1 MTPIPEIDFRRRP
14 RAKTCVSSL
23 PKFCCNT
30 FSWCIAAEDGDNAAN
45 VASVWIS
52 WEDFLGVELDAKNPE
67 SNTQISGGEDNPLQ
81 EDEVDV
87 LDEFN
92 LRPAKQ
98 RQGARVTRI
107 TQQAAD
113 GFKMVGK
120 AATKVGKGVLGVTT
134 TTKIVKKIMAK
145 EKALSEAGEPGW
157 LCGAPPQNAWD
168 SDAEQILY
176 GRISTP
182 LMYLLT
188 VLQLRVPVE
197 GIIAW
202 RNVRTLKARVVQ
214 HGAAACGS
222 SERKACKN
230 GCDPKLRSIS
240 VRGVELQRARADLEK
255 ALLREGIFEALPQ
268 AVLEFQVCVCVLF
281 NFKTHLR
288 GGFISQ

>member
-1 MTPIPEIDFRRRP
+1 ME
-14 RAKTCVSSL
+14 
-23 PKFCCNT
+23 NT
-30 FSWCIAAEDGDNAAN
+30 AN
-45 VASVWIS
+45 VWSS
-52 WEDFLGVELDAKNPE
+52 WEEFLGVELDAENSE
-67 SNTQISGGEDNPLQ
+67 TDMQIIGGEDNPLQ
-81 EDEVDV
+81 EEEEEVDL
-87 LDEFN
+87 LDEFS
-92 LRPAKQ
+92 LRKPIQKAS
-98 RQGARVTRI
+98 VTRI

-134 TTKIVKKIMAK
+134 TTKIVKKIMEK

-202 RNVRTLKARVVQ
+202 RNVRTLKHVVQ
-214 HGAAACGS
+214 HDIACGS
-222 SERKACKN
+222 SERKASKN

-268 AVLEFQVCVCVLF
+268 TVLEFQVCDYQLKSPQRWLHFPVVTFCCFVAM
-281 NFKTHLR
+281 
-288 GGFISQ
+288 